1 MLNFSLWDT
10 VKGFL
15 LNLYDKFN
23 SFLQDTLDIV
33 GKFISLYQE
42 FIVPLPEIIKIVG
55 IVFLGII
62 IVLGVLSFVKKMLK
76 LFVVLAV
83 ILAIVLILTRLS

>member
-10 VKGFL
+10 IKGFL
-15 LNLYDKFN
+15 LSLYDKIN
-23 SFLQDTLDIV
+23 GFLQDTLDID
-33 GKFISLYQE
+33 GKLIGLYQE

-55 IVFLGII
+55 IVFTGII

-76 LFVVLAV
+76 LFIVLAV

>member
-10 VKGFL
+10 IKGFL

-23 SFLQDTLDIV
+23 SFLQDTLDID
-33 GKFISLYQE
+33 GKLISLYQE

-76 LFVVLAV
+76 LFIVLAV

>member
-10 VKGFL
+10 IKGFL
-15 LNLYDKFN
+15 LGLYDKFN
-23 SFLQDTLDIV
+23 AFLQDTLDID
-33 GKFISLYQE
+33 GKLISLYQE

-55 IVFLGII
+55 IVFTGII

-76 LFVVLAV
+76 LFIVLAV

>member
-1 MLNFSLWDT
+1 MANLAIWDT
-10 VKGFL
+10 IKDFFMG
-15 LNLYDKFN
+15 LYDKFN
-23 SFLQDTLDIV
+23 GFLQTTLDID
-33 GKFISLYQE
+33 GKLIDLYQE

-55 IVFLGII
+55 IVFTGII

-76 LFVVLAV
+76 LFIVLAV

>member
-1 MLNFSLWDT
+1 MNLAIWDT

-15 LNLYDKFN
+15 LGLYERFNL
-23 SFLQDTLDIV
+23 FLQDTLDID
-33 GKFISLYQE
+33 GRLIGLYQE
-42 FIVPLPEIIKIVG
+42 FIAPLPEVIKIVG
-55 IVFLGII
+55 IAFTAII

-83 ILAIVLILTRLS
+83 ILAIVFFLTRLS

>member
-1 MLNFSLWDT
+1 MTNLAIWDT
-10 VKGFL
+10 LKGFFL
-15 LNLYDKFN
+15 GLYDKFN
-23 SFLQDTLDIV
+23 DFLANTLDID
-33 GKFISLYQE
+33 GKLIDLYQE

-55 IVFLGII
+55 IVFTGII

-83 ILAIVLILTRLS
+83 ILAIVLILTRL

>member
-1 MLNFSLWDT
+1 MINFSLWDT
-10 VKGFL
+10 VKGFF
-15 LNLYDKFN
+15 LNIYERLN
-23 SFLQDTLDIV
+23 TFLQDTLDID
-33 GKFISLYQE
+33 GKLIGLYQE

-62 IVLGVLSFVKKMLK
+62 IVLCVLSFVKKMLK

-83 ILAIVLILTRLS
+83 ILAIVFFLTRLS